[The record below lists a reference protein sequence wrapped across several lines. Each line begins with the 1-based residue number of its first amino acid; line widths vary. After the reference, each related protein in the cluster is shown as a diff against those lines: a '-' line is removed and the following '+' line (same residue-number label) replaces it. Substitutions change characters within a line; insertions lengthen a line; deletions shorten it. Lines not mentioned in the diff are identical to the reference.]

1 MHTTQDL
8 VLRGYGGFALHQT
21 TPHRFQM
28 RLDRIVVGDIGIAF
42 LVHGPTLSYGV
53 AGKYQNLGFATQAVR
68 LVVAWG
74 FDELRLEKIVARVR
88 ITNIASQ
95 KVLGRAGFN
104 VEQIQRHIYLLE
116 RRNPK
121 AAAA

>member
-104 VEQIQRHIYLLE
+104 VE
-116 RRNPK
+116 
-121 AAAA
+121 